1 MASKEKPT
9 ASPQDAI
16 RLLTGDHKR
25 VKGLF
30 EEFQKF
36 QDAGQDGYETLK
48 QELMDA
54 VCNELKMHA
63 IVEEEIFYPA
73 ARAALPDEEDL
84 LNEADVEHASA
95 TQLIRQIESGSA
107 SDPMTCARFI
117 VLGEQID
124 HHVGEEEGDLFPK
137 VRKSKLDLARLGKE
151 MAARK
156 EELKAEMRVTPFDE
170 ESHNGNT
177 GEKVPS
183 LWERLR
189 TMTGS
194 SGAEGSNLH

>member
-1 MASKEKPT
+1 MASKQKPAAAT
-9 ASPQDAI
+9 EDAI
-16 RLLTGDHKR
+16 KLLMQDHKR

-36 QDAGQDGYETLK
+36 QDADQEGYETLK

-54 VCNELKMHA
+54 VCSELKIHA
-63 IVEEEIFYPA
+63 AVEEEIFYPA
-73 ARAALPDEEDL
+73 ARGALPNEEDL
-84 LNEADVEHASA
+84 LNEAEVEHAGA
-95 TQLIRQIESGSA
+95 KDLIRQIECGSA
-107 SDPMTCARFI
+107 SDPMTCARFT

-124 HHVGEEEGDLFPK
+124 HHVGEEEGDMFPK
-137 VRKSKLDLARLGKE
+137 VRKSKLDLERLGRK

-156 EELKAEMRVTPFDE
+156 EELKAEMGITPFDE
-170 ESHNGNT
+170 EGDDGKT

-189 TMTGS
+189 SMTGTS
-194 SGAEGSNLH
+194 RADGMNGR